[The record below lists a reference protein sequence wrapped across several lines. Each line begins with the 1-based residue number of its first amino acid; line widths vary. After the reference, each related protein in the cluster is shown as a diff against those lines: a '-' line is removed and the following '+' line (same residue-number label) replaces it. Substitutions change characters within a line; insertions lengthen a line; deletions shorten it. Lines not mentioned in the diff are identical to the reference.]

1 MLAKFEKRAYAG
13 NEHVWVGK
21 YRNLHNISHWHMEH
35 ELIACRE
42 GSAQVMLDDT
52 MFNITQQQCIFCH
65 SGRVHYISASPDS
78 LLLVCLFNEKMYDP
92 ITSPFALENP
102 VFEDR
107 YGILPKLSEI
117 RHELQN
123 QPIFFECRTEAM
135 IGEILVDVFRGE
147 PLRKAQ
153 WQFSDV
159 ITRYKQLLNYI
170 DLEYEHITYQN
181 AVQFMNMS
189 DAYFSRYFKR
199 AGLGMTFSQYL
210 NVVRIEKAVQLLDSA
225 PTMKITDV
233 MLRCGFN
240 TIRSF
245 NRVFRAVTGFTPT
258 TLPPGYVLNTRSV
271 PTIQGS
277 FDPTLSD
284 AELLNE

>member
-78 LLLVCLFNEKMYDP
+78 LLLVCLFDEKMYDP

-135 IGEILVDVFRGE
+135 IGEILVDIFRGE

-159 ITRYKQLLNYI
+159 ITRYKQLLNHI

-199 AGLGMTFSQYL
+199 QAGMTFSQYL

-225 PTMKITDV
+225 QTMKITDV

-245 NRVFRAVTGFTPT
+245 NRVFREVTGFTPT

>member
-199 AGLGMTFSQYL
+199 QAGMTFSQYL

-258 TLPPGYVLNTRSV
+258 TLPPPGYVLNTRSV

>member
-78 LLLVCLFNEKMYDP
+78 VLLVCLFDEKMYDP

-147 PLRKAQ
+147 PVRKAQ

-159 ITRYKQLLNYI
+159 ITRYKQLLNHI

-199 AGLGMTFSQYL
+199 QAGMTFSQYL
-210 NVVRIEKAVQLLDSA
+210 NVVRIEKAVQLLGSA

-245 NRVFRAVTGFTPT
+245 NRVFREVTGFTPT

>member
-135 IGEILVDVFRGE
+135 IGEILVDIFRGE

-199 AGLGMTFSQYL
+199 QAGMTFSQYL
-210 NVVRIEKAVQLLDSA
+210 NVVRIEKAVQLLNSA

>member
-65 SGRVHYISASPDS
+65 SGCVHYISASPDS

-92 ITSPFALENP
+92 ITSPFTLENP

-159 ITRYKQLLNYI
+159 ITRYKQLLNHI

-199 AGLGMTFSQYL
+199 QAGMTFSQYL

-245 NRVFRAVTGFTPT
+245 NRVFREVTGFTPT

>member
-159 ITRYKQLLNYI
+159 ITRYKQLLNHI

-199 AGLGMTFSQYL
+199 QAGMTFSQYL

>member
-52 MFNITQQQCIFCH
+52 MFSITQQQCIFCH

-78 LLLVCLFNEKMYDP
+78 LLLVCLFDEKMYDP

-159 ITRYKQLLNYI
+159 ITRYKQLLNHI

-199 AGLGMTFSQYL
+199 QAGMTFSQYL

-245 NRVFRAVTGFTPT
+245 NRVFREVTGFTPT
-258 TLPPGYVLNTRSV
+258 TLPPGYLLNTRSV

>member
-65 SGRVHYISASPDS
+65 SGCVHYISASPDS

-159 ITRYKQLLNYI
+159 ITRYKQLLNHI

-199 AGLGMTFSQYL
+199 QAGMTFSQYL

-245 NRVFRAVTGFTPT
+245 NRVFREVTGFTPT
-258 TLPPGYVLNTRSV
+258 TLPAGYVLNTRSV

>member
-65 SGRVHYISASPDS
+65 SGCVHYISASPDS

-159 ITRYKQLLNYI
+159 ITRYKQLLNHI
-170 DLEYEHITYQN
+170 DLEYEHITYRN

-199 AGLGMTFSQYL
+199 QAGMTFSQYL

-245 NRVFRAVTGFTPT
+245 NRVFREVTGFTPT

>member
-159 ITRYKQLLNYI
+159 ITRYKQLLNHI

-199 AGLGMTFSQYL
+199 QAGMTFSQYL
-210 NVVRIEKAVQLLDSA
+210 NVVRIEKAVQLLESA

-245 NRVFRAVTGFTPT
+245 NRVFREVTGFTPT

>member
-199 AGLGMTFSQYL
+199 KAGMTFSQYL

>member
-117 RHELQN
+117 RHELKN

-199 AGLGMTFSQYL
+199 QAGMTFSQYL